1 MNKTLKTILIVS
13 GIGAVGY
20 LIYSYYRKQLGLLEN
35 YDYKIVGFKIKKIAK
50 NDFVFDV
57 KTRFFN
63 KSKIEAVVE
72 KIFIKIIIE
81 GADVGFIT
89 ENKSFLI
96 PSQGSSDID
105 LQIAINPQD
114 IAKNILGIVFGGVKR
129 KDVKFTMD
137 GYANIRSGFV
147 STTLPIKYSDVVS
160 SYL

>member
-1 MNKTLKTILIVS
+1 MNKSLKTILLVS
-13 GIGAVGY
+13 GVGIVGY

-35 YDYKIVGFKIKKIAK
+35 YDYKIIGFKIKKVSK
-50 NDFVFDV
+50 NNLVFDI

-63 KSKIEAVVE
+63 KSKIEATIE
-72 KIFIKIIIE
+72 KIFVKIIVE
-81 GADVGFIT
+81 GSDVGYVT
-89 ENKSFLI
+89 ENKSFVI

-105 LQIAINPQD
+105 LQITINPQD
-114 IAKNILGIVFGGVKR
+114 IAKNILNILFGGVKR
-129 KDVKFTMD
+129 KDINFTMD